1 MSQCIHKYNKNIIK
15 NKIYFLK
22 ELKEAGPRWFM
33 PIILATQEEDSLGW
47 KPAPGKHF
55 EILYQKYPTHKGLAE
70 CLKW

>member
-33 PIILATQEEDSLGW
+33 PIILATQEEDSLG
-47 KPAPGKHF
+47 
-55 EILYQKYPTHKGLAE
+55 
-70 CLKW
+70 